1 MNPGQRLRDLGV
13 NLPRVAAPAGAYL
26 PAVRTGSLVFTAGQL
41 PIVDGRLVA
50 TGRVGV
56 EIDTERGAEL
66 ARLCALNALAAVDA
80 LVGLDAVE
88 RVVKIT
94 GFVASAPDFYA
105 QPAVLDGASTFL
117 GQVFGE
123 SGAHAR
129 SAIGVAQLPKN
140 APVEVELVVQV
151 MTEVSS

>member
-1 MNPGQRLRDLGV
+1 MTPRRRLADLGEQ
-13 NLPRVAAPAGAYL
+13 LPRVAAPAGAYL
-26 PAVRTGSLVFTAGQL
+26 PAVRTGDLVFTAGQL
-41 PIVDGRLVA
+41 PVVDGRLVA
-50 TGRVGV
+50 TGRVGAEVDV
-56 EIDTERGAEL
+56 EQGAAL
-66 ARLCALNALAAVDA
+66 ARVCALNALAAVDA

-117 GQVFGE
+117 GEVFGPA
-123 SGAHAR
+123 GAHAR

-140 APVEVELVVQV
+140 APVEVEVVVQV
-151 MTEVSS
+151 TTEVRS

>member
-1 MNPGQRLRDLGV
+1 MTPRQRLADLGEQ
-13 NLPRVAAPAGAYL
+13 LPRVATPAGAYL

-50 TGRVGV
+50 TGRVGAEVDV
-56 EIDTERGAEL
+56 EQGAEL
-66 ARLCALNALAAVDA
+66 ARICAVNALAAVDA

-117 GQVFGE
+117 GDIFGE
-123 SGAHAR
+123 SGGHAR

-140 APVEVELVVQV
+140 SPVEVELVVQV
-151 MTEVSS
+151 TTEVPT